1 MSINGIMLQIFEWH
15 MPAGILWKRLA
26 EKAGQLAEDG
36 FTSLWVPP
44 PYKGH
49 RGVEDEGYG
58 VYDLYDLGEF
68 PQKGT
73 IPTKYGSRDE
83 FLAAVKAA
91 QASGLEVYA
100 DIVLDHMMGAD
111 GLEVV
116 EAEEFNPDNR
126 LEKQS
131 DLKQIEANTHFY
143 FPGRNKKYS
152 DFEWHWYHFTGID
165 CDQREQEEGVF
176 KFRGKYWERQVDKE
190 NGNYDYLMGASLD
203 LNHPE
208 VQAELKKWGLWF
220 IKTTGIDGFRLD
232 AVKHMKFT
240 FYNAWLHEMRTAYNR
255 EFFTVG
261 EYWSKELAALTNYLD
276 TTDEALS
283 LFDVP
288 LHFKFCQAAQ
298 DGQAFDLRTIFEN
311 TLTAENP
318 VKSVTFVDNHDTQPG
333 QSLESWVD
341 DWFKP
346 LAYALILLR
355 AEGYPCVFY
364 GDYFGIEESGIP
376 AKRDM
381 LRPLLKA
388 RTKYAY
394 GQQNDYFQNEHLIG
408 WVRTGDEE
416 NPGSGLA
423 AVLSTGEAASL
434 EMGVGRPG
442 AEYYDLTGNVQERV
456 KIDDQGNGQ
465 FRVNGGSVSVWVEAD
480 S

>member
-1 MSINGIMLQIFEWH
+1 M
-15 MPAGILWKRLA
+15 
-26 EKAGQLAEDG
+26 
-36 FTSLWVPP
+36 
-44 PYKGH
+44 
-49 RGVEDEGYG
+49 
-58 VYDLYDLGEF
+58 
-68 PQKGT
+68 
-73 IPTKYGSRDE
+73 
-83 FLAAVKAA
+83 
-91 QASGLEVYA
+91 
-100 DIVLDHMMGAD
+100 
-111 GLEVV
+111 
-116 EAEEFNPDNR
+116 
-126 LEKQS
+126 
-131 DLKQIEANTHFY
+131 
-143 FPGRNKKYS
+143 
-152 DFEWHWYHFTGID
+152 
-165 CDQREQEEGVF
+165 
-176 KFRGKYWERQVDKE
+176 
-190 NGNYDYLMGASLD
+190 D

-220 IKTTGIDGFRLD
+220 TKTTGIDGIRLD

-240 FYNAWLHEMRTAYNR
+240 NYTDWLHELRTAYNR

-333 QSLESWVD
+333 QSLESWVE

-394 GQQNDYFQNEHLIG
+394 GQQNDYFQHQPRIG
-408 WVRTGDEE
+408 WRSTGPEE
-416 NPGSGLA
+416 NPASGLA
-423 AVLSTGEAASL
+423 AELSTGEAASL